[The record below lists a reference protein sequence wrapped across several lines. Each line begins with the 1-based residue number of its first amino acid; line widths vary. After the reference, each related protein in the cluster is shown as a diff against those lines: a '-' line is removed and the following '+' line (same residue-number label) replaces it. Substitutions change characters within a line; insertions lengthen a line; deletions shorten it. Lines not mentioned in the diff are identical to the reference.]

1 MLPVLAGK
9 RPQRSGSAYIPARL
23 ARWTKDLSK
32 ETNAA
37 AGGLLLKCI
46 ASASS
51 IPCAVRASAAATDDS
66 PSARTFL
73 RPSNFVKALRIALS
87 SNP

>member
-1 MLPVLAGK
+1 MAAMAEMPD
-9 RPQRSGSAYIPARL
+9 IPARL

-37 AGGLLLKCI
+37 ARGLLLKCI

-51 IPCAVRASAAATDDS
+51 IPCAVSTSAAATDDRK
-66 PSARTFL
+66 PRGFH
-73 RPSNFVKALRIALS
+73 R
-87 SNP
+87 